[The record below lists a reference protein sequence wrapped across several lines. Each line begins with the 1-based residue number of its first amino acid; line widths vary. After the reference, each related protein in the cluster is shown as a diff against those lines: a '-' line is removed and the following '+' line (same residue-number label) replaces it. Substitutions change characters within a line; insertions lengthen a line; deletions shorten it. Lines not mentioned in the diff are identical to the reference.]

1 MIPSLTTA
9 QMIEADRAM
18 IEDYHIELI
27 QMMEN
32 AGRYEFLHALN
43 GRIRSARVVTSAV
56 ASKTSRRIAA
66 KFAPLAQPSGR

>member
-9 QMIEADRAM
+9 QMIEVDRAM

-32 AGRYEFLHALN
+32 AGRNFAEL
-43 GRIRSARVVTSAV
+43 ARQTA
-56 ASKTSRRIAA
+56 ASKNVGAA
-66 KFAPLAQPSGR
+66 NIFSGNFIQQRGTTKRSERWKRKE